1 MKYKVKASLL
11 KDKMPAFYKVLTNG
25 TVQKQN
31 PDGAEI
37 VSSMKRSKI
46 TGPEIIEWYETCYCP
61 SPLQHERETVFDQYL
76 ANIETQLVE
85 TIEDIE
91 GESFWLYLVRAAEGA
106 N

>member
-1 MKYKVKASLL
+1 MKYKVKATPLE
-11 KDKMPAFYKVLTNG
+11 DKLPDFYEVLTNG
-25 TVQKQN
+25 AVQKQK

-37 VSSMKRSKI
+37 VSSMKRAKI
-46 TGPEIIEWYETCYCP
+46 TGPGIIEWYETCYCP
-61 SPLQHERETVFDQYL
+61 SPLQHERETVYDQYL

-91 GESFWLYLVRAAEGA
+91 GESFWSYLKRAAVTT